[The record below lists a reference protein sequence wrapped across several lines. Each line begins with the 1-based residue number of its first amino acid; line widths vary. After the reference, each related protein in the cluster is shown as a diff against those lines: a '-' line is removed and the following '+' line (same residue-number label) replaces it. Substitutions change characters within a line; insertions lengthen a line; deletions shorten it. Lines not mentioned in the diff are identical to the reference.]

1 MIIRLYGNDILPTR
15 RFINPFIM
23 SNEIAPEV
31 AVVDTPSVEE
41 TITPEVATDPNT
53 QPNTAEPADAELS
66 EEELDAAIEAI
77 LNDMPSTVVTEP
89 TFFP

>member
-1 MIIRLYGNDILPTR
+1 
-15 RFINPFIM
+15 M

-31 AVVDTPSVEE
+31 SVEIPSVEE
-41 TITPEVATDPNT
+41 IITPEVSTTPNT
-53 QPNTAEPADAELS
+53 QEEAVTAEKQDDTELS

-77 LNDMPSTVVTEP
+77 LKDMPSTIVTEP